1 MRRLARRLSHGFAIT
16 TAAAEP
22 LIAAA
27 PGGFSGRRPLLGR
40 ALLTLAFAAL
50 FSAAGFHAAGGLQ
63 LETLTHVEVAL
74 IALAGVLGSLAILAG
89 ATGRKP
95 WGLVSVG
102 CFALLLFITGAS
114 ISWAIDPSLAWSETN
129 RTFALLAAFVIGCA
143 LVRLAP
149 GHWRSLLGGLLL
161 ASFAISLYALLT
173 KIFPA
178 GLAADETYGRLREP
192 YGYWNAAGAT
202 AALGLPAAAWL
213 GARRDGH
220 AASAVLAYPV
230 VGVLTVALMLAY
242 SRGSLLAAALGLAFW
257 LILVPLRLRSATVL
271 FPGIGFGLLL
281 SLWAFGQSGLSDD
294 RVELALRSNAGT
306 ELGVGLL
313 ALCLLLIIIGL
324 LAIWQ
329 RERRVSPASS
339 TRRWGAVLLVCLA
352 LAPVALA
359 AILATSK
366 KGFSGSIKSG
376 WNSLTDPNAKQP
388 ANDATR
394 LTAIGS
400 ARARYWRD
408 AITIFKGRPLLGV
421 GAGGYAPARLI
432 VRKDN
437 LDVLHAHGFV
447 VQTAADLGA
456 VGLAVTLALLA
467 AWLAGAWRAT
477 GPWRGPQRRSWSDER
492 AGMAALTSV
501 VVAFAV
507 SALIDWTWLIPGTA
521 VPALLCAGW
530 LAARGPLTE
539 PLVATGSLRDRLRS
553 SVRSPARAASALL
566 LIAIAI
572 GGAWTVTLP
581 QHSINQSNAA
591 LSALAAGR
599 NSQAQQLSRDAAS
612 TNPFSNAPLTV
623 LAAAQTAAG
632 ELPAAAATLESAVQR
647 RPAVI
652 AGWLALA
659 SFRLDEQ
666 DDPQGAMRDLK
677 AAFYLNP
684 RALDS
689 RATYLLA
696 YRAVK
701 RAEEKA
707 AERKKKKKK

>member
-1 MRRLARRLSHGFAIT
+1 MRRLAQHLSHGFAIT

-22 LIAAA
+22 LVAAA
-27 PGGFSGRRPLLGR
+27 PGGSTGRRPLLGR

-50 FSAAGFHAAGGLQ
+50 FSAVGFHASGGLQ
-63 LETLTHVEVAL
+63 LETLTQVEVAL

-102 CFALLLFITGAS
+102 CFALLLLITGAS

-192 YGYWNAAGAT
+192 YGYWNAVGAT

-220 AASAVLAYPV
+220 AASAVLAYPM

-271 FPGIGFGLLL
+271 FPGIGFGFLL
-281 SLWAFGQSGLSDD
+281 SLWAFGQSGLSYD

-313 ALCLLLIIIGL
+313 GLCLLLIMIGL

-329 RERRVSPASS
+329 RERRVWPASS
-339 TRRWGAVLLVCLA
+339 TRIWGAVLLVCLA

-408 AITIFKGRPLLGV
+408 AIRIFKGRPLLGV
-421 GAGGYAPARLI
+421 GAGGYTPARLI

-492 AGMAALTSV
+492 AGMAALASV

-507 SALIDWTWLIPGTA
+507 SSLIDWTWLIPGTA

-539 PLVATGSLRDRLRS
+539 PLTAAGSLRHRLRS

-599 NSQAQQLSRDAAS
+599 ISQAQQLSRDAAS
-612 TNPFSNAPLTV
+612 TNPFSNTPLTV
-623 LAAAQTAAG
+623 LAAAQAAAG
-632 ELPAAAATLESAVQR
+632 VLPAAAATLESAVQR

-652 AGWLALA
+652 ASWLALA
-659 SFRLDEQ
+659 SFRLDKQ

-677 AAFYLNP
+677 AALYLNP
-684 RALDS
+684 RALQS

-707 AERKKKKKK
+707 AKKKKKK